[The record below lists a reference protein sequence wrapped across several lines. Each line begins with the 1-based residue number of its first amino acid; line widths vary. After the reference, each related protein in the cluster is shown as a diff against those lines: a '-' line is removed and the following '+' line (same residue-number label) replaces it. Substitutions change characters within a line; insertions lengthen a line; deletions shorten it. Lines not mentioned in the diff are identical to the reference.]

1 MQEIGEAPIEGAG
14 SPGEA
19 SPGGPRPG
27 PGPSP
32 GGRNGRR
39 ARVRPGE
46 VGLTVLVGAC
56 CLAVNA
62 LAVAHVEPLSP
73 ANRGPLAL
81 AYHDEH
87 RSLIALP
94 LLLALLV
101 LFPALHGAG
110 RLAVIA
116 FVGAASANIVSPAL
130 WSAGVPDYIVV
141 RRLELV
147 ANLSDV
153 VMVVSAA
160 VVVVSIL
167 WNALARSG
175 AGGSRG
181 GGARRRSG

>member
-1 MQEIGEAPIEGAG
+1 MQETGEAPTT
-14 SPGEA
+14 EA
-19 SPGGPRPG
+19 ESRDEADPGGPEPAPG
-27 PGPSP
+27 PRA
-32 GGRNGRR
+32 GGRTKRR
-39 ARVRPGE
+39 ARIRPGE
-46 VGLTVLVGAC
+46 VGLAGLVGAC

-116 FVGAASANIVSPAL
+116 FVGATSANIVSPAL

-141 RRLELV
+141 RRLDVV

-153 VMVVSAA
+153 VMVVSAGI
-160 VVVVSIL
+160 VVASMLRNGV
-167 WNALARSG
+167 AR
-175 AGGSRG
+175 ARTGGSG
-181 GGARRRSG
+181 